1 MAIEKRGKSYYI
13 RVLVKKDETG
23 KQIFLRDTAYSRP
36 DAKMLENE
44 LEQKAASLRKHH
56 QVTTADKMDIGQY
69 FDEWISLNGPHLSPT
84 TVHSYKN
91 FRAHYVG
98 FFKKTK
104 IRDIDEHMIRQYLAG
119 KVNNDH
125 DGRRIKG
132 KVSVTTIRKH
142 FYVLQEMLNDVLKD
156 KNPLRYITAPSPT
169 KYKPTLPTATQI
181 DRLRVE
187 FKGTDS
193 EAILML
199 AAWCGLRLGEIFGLY
214 WTDIDFKA
222 GVISIRRNYVAVGKE
237 YIEKIPKSDKGLRT
251 IVAEKPVLNL
261 LRQKQLREKVTSLGR
276 IFDVRP
282 SSWQSHFRWVAHHKM
297 GMEFRFHD
305 LRHFHASELYE
316 NDVPD
321 HYAADRL
328 GHDIIVLKGVYQH
341 LGLKKTKATDDKI
354 RSLHKKK

>member
-1 MAIEKRGKSYYI
+1 MAIEKRGKSYYV
-13 RVLVKKDETG
+13 RALVNKDETG
-23 KQIFLRDTAYSRP
+23 KQNFLRGTVYSRA

-44 LEQKAASLRKHH
+44 LEQQALSLRKHH
-56 QVTTADKMDIGQY
+56 QATTADKMDIGQY
-69 FDEWISLNGPHLSPT
+69 FDEWISLHGPHLSPT
-84 TVHSYKN
+84 TVHSYKDY
-91 FRAHYVG
+91 RAHYVG
-98 FFKKTK
+98 FFKTTK
-104 IRDIDEHMIRQYLAG
+104 IRDIDEHMVRRYLAE

-125 DGRRIKG
+125 EGHRIKG
-132 KVSVTTIRKH
+132 KVSVTTLRKH

-169 KYKPTLPTATQI
+169 KYKPILPTGEQI
-181 DRLRVE
+181 DQLRAA

-193 EAILML
+193 EVILML

-214 WTDIDFKA
+214 WADIDFKA
-222 GVISIRRNYVAVGKE
+222 GVISIKRDYVAVGKE

-251 IVAEKPVLNL
+251 LVVEKPVLNL
-261 LRQKQLREKVTSLGR
+261 LRQKQLREKVTSLSR

-282 SSWQSHFRWVAHHKM
+282 SSWQSHFCWIAHHKLKM
-297 GMEFRFHD
+297 RFRFHD
-305 LRHFHASELYE
+305 LRHYHASELYE
-316 NDVPD
+316 HDVPD

-341 LGLKKTKATDDKI
+341 LGLQKRKDTDDKI